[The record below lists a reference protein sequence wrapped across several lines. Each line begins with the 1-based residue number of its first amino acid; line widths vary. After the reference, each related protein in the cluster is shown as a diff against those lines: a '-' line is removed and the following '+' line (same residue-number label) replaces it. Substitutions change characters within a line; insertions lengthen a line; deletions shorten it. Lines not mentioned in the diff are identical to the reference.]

1 MGATRWAH
9 VCQIAGMP
17 FRIIQHSTG
26 NVGTHALRAI
36 IEHPDLELVGLWVHS
51 AEKVGRD
58 AGELCGLPPVGV
70 VATDD
75 VDAILALDAD
85 VVSHNATGDLRPHE
99 AAQEMAALLRSGKN
113 VVSTSIIS
121 LLHPASADRSIV
133 ALLEA
138 ACAEGGTSCFTS
150 GIDPGFANDLI
161 PLTLTGM
168 CSRVDSVRVAEIL
181 NYDTYDQPTV
191 LFDTMGFGRP
201 MDHVPFLLMPGVL
214 SFAWGAVIQLLAEGL
229 GVEVDRVYESYERL
243 PAPET
248 FTIDAGTIEAG
259 TVAALRFEIVGVVGG
274 EPRLVIEHV
283 TRLRDDLAP
292 DWPTPPG
299 HGGYRIDIVGSP
311 TFHLDLS
318 MTGENGDHNAGG
330 LLATA
335 MRLLNAVPAVC
346 AAPPGLLTPFDLPL
360 VTGRGLMRP

>member
-1 MGATRWAH
+1 
-9 VCQIAGMP
+9 MP
-17 FRIIQHSTG
+17 YKVIQHSTG
-26 NVGTHALRAI
+26 NVGQHALRAI

-51 AEKVGRD
+51 PEKVGRD
-58 AGELCGLPPVGV
+58 AGELCGLAPVGV
-70 VATDD
+70 TATDD
-75 VDAILALDAD
+75 FDAILALDAD

-99 AAQEMAALLRSGKN
+99 AAEEMAALLRSGKN

-121 LLHPASADRSIV
+121 LLHPASADRTMV
-133 ALLEA
+133 ERLEA

-181 NYDTYDQPTV
+181 NYDTYNQPTV
-191 LFDTMGFGRP
+191 LFDTMGFGKP
-201 MDHVPFLLMPGVL
+201 MDEVPFLLMPGVL
-214 SFAWGAVIQLLAEGL
+214 SFAWGAVIRLLADGL
-229 GVEVDRVYESYERL
+229 GVEVDRIEDRYERL

-259 TVAALRFEIVGVVGG
+259 TVAALRFEIVGIVGG
-274 EPRLVIEHV
+274 EPKLVIEHV

-292 DWPTPPG
+292 DWPHSPG
-299 HGGYRIDIVGSP
+299 GGGYRIEIEGSP
-311 TFHLDLS
+311 SFHVDLS

-335 MRLLNAVPAVC
+335 MRLCNAIPAVC
-346 AAPPGLLTPFDLPL
+346 AAEPGLLTPFDLPL
-360 VTGRGLMRP
+360 VTGRGLMR